1 MARNW
6 TRISH
11 SLHTNAKP
19 IVAVHDTGESVI
31 YCHRG
36 MAPIS
41 ALSVPRQWTKIAG
54 HVWEKAIQ
62 GIRDLKLLKRERLV
76 KSPGRIQTEIQ
87 IASPC
92 FGAWLARAII

>member
-1 MARNW
+1 
-6 TRISH
+6 
-11 SLHTNAKP
+11 
-19 IVAVHDTGESVI
+19 
-31 YCHRG
+31 